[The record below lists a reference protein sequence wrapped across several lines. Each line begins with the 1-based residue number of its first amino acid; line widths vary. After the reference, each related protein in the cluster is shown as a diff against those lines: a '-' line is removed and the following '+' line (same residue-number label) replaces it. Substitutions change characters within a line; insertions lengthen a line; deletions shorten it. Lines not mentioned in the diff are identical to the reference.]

1 MSKVI
6 TLRLSD
12 EEYRK
17 ISAAAEIDH
26 RPISNF
32 ITTEVLKE
40 IEESCYVDSIEM
52 AQIKSDKKL
61 LEKLKAGHG
70 DVQKM
75 KGKFVG

>member
-1 MSKVI
+1 MSKVV

-12 EEYRK
+12 EEYQK
-17 ISAAAEIDH
+17 IAAAAEVDH

-40 IEESCYVDSIEM
+40 IEESYYADSIEM

-75 KGKFVG
+75 KGKLVG